1 MQQFVL
7 MMDNINTSVILNKIH
22 YSVKL
27 GRFIVSYNQI
37 TGTLDCGCCSRKQI
51 CVHKAMS
58 TWFFEQNEMLNDV
71 NFFKNNKLLP
81 LRTTDGYYGTSDKC
95 SPPQEQEKLM
105 IMLKYIWNKKYTKD
119 QLKAYRTFNQTAAPA
134 NILPLE
140 EICHL
145 CCGNFSKSLSV
156 STIAKIMTLQG
167 LL

>member
-7 MMDNINTSVILNKIH
+7 MMDNINTSVISNKIH

-71 NFFKNNKLLP
+71 NFLKIINFYHFVQLTGIMALQTSVLHHKSKKN
-81 LRTTDGYYGTSDKC
+81 
-95 SPPQEQEKLM
+95 
-105 IMLKYIWNKKYTKD
+105 
-119 QLKAYRTFNQTAAPA
+119 
-134 NILPLE
+134 
-140 EICHL
+140 
-145 CCGNFSKSLSV
+145 
-156 STIAKIMTLQG
+156 
-167 LL
+167 